1 MENIDIVLGVGMFTV
16 VVVALVLVILAA
28 KSQLVASGPVR
39 IVINEQKTVE
49 VPAGGKLLG
58 ALADAGVFVSSACG
72 GGGTWTAMFACT
84 SRFCLCST

>member
-1 MENIDIVLGVGMFTV
+1 MEFFDIVLGVGMFTA

-28 KSQLVASGPVR
+28 KSQLVASGPVK

-58 ALADAGVFVSSACG
+58 ALADAGSSSAVP
-72 GGGTWTAMFACT
+72 AEAAVPVPNAR
-84 SRFCLCST
+84 SR

>member
-1 MENIDIVLGVGMFTV
+1 MEIFNIVLGIVMFTA

-28 KSQLVASGPVR
+28 KSQLVASGPVK

-49 VPAGGKLLG
+49 VPAGGKLLS

-72 GGGTWTAMFACT
+72 GGGTCAQCKVKI
-84 SRFCLCST
+84 